1 MFMNILASHVGDP
14 DLQDPHVFVP
24 LGSGSI
30 SQRYGSVSG
39 SFPFLIKMLSRL
51 K

>member
-1 MFMNILASHVGDP
+1 MRRRTHILYVCTSVGDP
-14 DLQDPHVFVP
+14 DPDVFGP

-30 SQRYGSVSG
+30 SQRYESGFG
-39 SFPFLIKMLSRL
+39 SFPFPEIMLA